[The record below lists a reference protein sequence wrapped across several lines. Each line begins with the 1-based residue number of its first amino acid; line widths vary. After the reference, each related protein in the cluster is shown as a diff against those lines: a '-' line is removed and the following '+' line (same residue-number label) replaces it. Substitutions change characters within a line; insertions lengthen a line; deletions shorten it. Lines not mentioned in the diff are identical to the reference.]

1 MTYMGTAEKP
11 CVWTGDRILPE
22 GGTSASGCPSK
33 KIKILFQMSRKYMP
47 FKVRQI
53 LNQKLLRTNLFFF
66 VLTMLKIFVELFCMD
81 KVIYTLRTLKA
92 STYELKQLQS
102 KNIT

>member
-1 MTYMGTAEKP
+1 
-11 CVWTGDRILPE
+11 
-22 GGTSASGCPSK
+22 
-33 KIKILFQMSRKYMP
+33 MP